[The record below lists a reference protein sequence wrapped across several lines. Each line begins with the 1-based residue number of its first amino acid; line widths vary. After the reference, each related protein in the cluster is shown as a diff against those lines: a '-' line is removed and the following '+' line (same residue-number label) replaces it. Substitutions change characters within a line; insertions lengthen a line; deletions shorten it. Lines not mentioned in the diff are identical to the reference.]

1 MTLSL
6 PKIGILSIGDMG
18 MGIAKLLVSRGFSVA
33 TNGQATIARARSAN
47 VEVLSSDAH
56 LVESRPFIL
65 SVAPPRD
72 ALSIARRIIDATA
85 AINLEKPLYF
95 ADLNAVSPATCKQ
108 MSHMFEE
115 ANSPVRFVD
124 GCIIGGPPKR
134 RSNSGSTPSAADAW
148 YVPSMPASGQYPLSE
163 ACPELAEALNMRHI
177 SSEVGAASGLKMCF
191 ATTTKGFMGLA
202 IQAFT
207 TASTLGVV
215 DELRRE
221 MSEAAPD
228 LLDFAEKSVPLVPPK
243 SYRWVREME
252 EISDTHRAEGGF
264 ESENDVFLGMAELYQ
279 AMADDPVL
287 GAEKVGE
294 RKRGTTIDDLAV
306 ALGDGLA
313 SKKENRHHL
322 LAMRIDLGDK
332 ASNGFAARQGSSSRA
347 WDRDVK
353 LPPEDP
359 SLPLCSRH
367 RVMDLTQSDFAARPQ
382 QQALPPDWHFGTLSD
397 VIKRSNYCGFCRMI
411 ASSIS
416 TTAFKDE
423 VEVLACWVPDVT
435 FEGTES
441 ESKTTMNTL
450 RLRIA
455 PEMVGWEDAFA
466 PFDIV
471 PLAKETEGDMFK
483 GRLIDE
489 KSVDVELLK
498 TWLKTC
504 KEKHHIVCW
513 PTSEQTAS
521 RIQPF
526 IRLLDL
532 KDNCLVQKSDL
543 PDFVALSYVWGP
555 RGVVNYTLTT
565 DNIAE
570 LSTPGGLSKNVEKL
584 PRTIQDAINLTR
596 RVGHR
601 YLWIDSLC
609 IIQKGNPND
618 QGVQLNLMDDIY
630 RGASFT
636 IVSANGEDANARL
649 SGIEGVERTKK
660 QHTTEYSK
668 DLTLLSLVPDFEDG
682 VEKIYWNSRGWTYQ
696 ERLLSRRLIT
706 FTDNTVY
713 FQCGQMTCSEDF
725 NMLREDV
732 TQSASQQNI
741 ALSRGEAPPT
751 LTPRSQYRLGIS
763 PEFYYR
769 MVTEY
774 TSREMSHTDDRV
786 NGFKGILNVIEKVP
800 EYKNV
805 FAWGAWAKDLL
816 AFSLLWQPRQELTRV
831 SKYKSDP
838 PILIYPSWSWAGWT
852 GAVRF
857 DDLADWN
864 GLPALESPFD
874 RVRPA
879 GWGVSV
885 ELNKT
890 GRPEEHDFHLRLRT
904 RVGKFKLILHDR
916 SGALKPPSLPDVKEP
931 HPVRFGITHSAVPED
946 GGEQDWLGSILMPKG
961 YRQKEKLGATY
972 EFVVLSEAYGFSGD
986 ELSRNAGQK
995 PWEAVN
1001 VMLINRRIVYGQ
1013 GPKAFSVVQRAGVGR
1028 MFKSAWDGI
1037 SMEMEDMLVE

>member
-18 MGIAKLLVSRGFSVA
+18 MGIAKLLVSKGFSVA
-33 TNGQATIARARSAN
+33 TNSEGRSPATIARARSAN
-47 VEVLSSDAH
+47 VEVLSSDVH

-72 ALSIARRIIDATA
+72 ALSIARRIIDAA
-85 AINLEKPLYF
+85 AATKLERPLYF
-95 ADLNAVSPATCKQ
+95 TDLNAVSPATCKQ
-108 MSHMFEE
+108 MSLMFKE
-115 ANSPVRFVD
+115 ASSPVRFVD
-124 GCIIGGPPKR
+124 GCIIGGPPKLKP
-134 RSNSGSTPSAADAW
+134 NGAAEQW
-148 YVPSMPASGQYPLSE
+148 YVPSMPVSGQYPLSE

-177 SSEVGAASGLKMCF
+177 SPEVGAASGLKMCF

-207 TASTLGVV
+207 TASKLGVV
-215 DELRRE
+215 DELRNE
-221 MSEAAPD
+221 MSEAAPG

-264 ESENDVFLGMAELYQ
+264 EAENDVFRDMAELYQ

-287 GAEKVGE
+287 GAEKA
-294 RKRGTTIDDLAV
+294 TPT
-306 ALGDGLA
+306 
-313 SKKENRHHL
+313 
-322 LAMRIDLGDK
+322 MRLDLGDS
-332 ASNGFAARQGSSSRA
+332 ASNGFTAGPESSSRA

-359 SLPLCSRH
+359 SLRLCSRH
-367 RVMDLTQSDFAARPQ
+367 RVMNLKQSDFAARPQ
-382 QQALPPDWHFGTLSD
+382 KQELPPDWHFGTLSD
-397 VIKRSNYCGFCRMI
+397 VIKRSDYCRFCKMI
-411 ASSIS
+411 ASSVS
-416 TTAFKDE
+416 TNNYKDD
-423 VEVLACWVPDVT
+423 VEVLGCWVPDVT
-435 FEGTES
+435 FEGTDSKDTE
-441 ESKTTMNTL
+441 KTTMNTL

-471 PLAKETEGDMFK
+471 PLANKSEDDMFK
-483 GRLIDE
+483 GRFIDE
-489 KSVDVELLK
+489 RSIDGDLLK
-498 TWLKTC
+498 TWLRTC
-504 KEKHHIVCW
+504 EEKHHIVCW
-513 PTSEQTAS
+513 RKDEHAVGPIE
-521 RIQPF
+521 PF

-532 KDNCLVQKSDL
+532 KDNCLVQKSNL
-543 PDFVALSYVWGP
+543 PAFVALSYVWG
-555 RGVVNYTLTT
+555 RGAVNYKLTT
-565 DNIAE
+565 DNIDE
-570 LSTPGGLSKNVEKL
+570 LFKPGGLSNNFDKL
-584 PRTIQDAINLTR
+584 PKTIQDSIKLTTIL
-596 RVGHR
+596 GHR

-609 IIQKGNPND
+609 IIQKGNDDDNK
-618 QGVQLNLMDDIY
+618 VQLALMDVIY
-630 RGASFT
+630 SRASFT

-649 SGIEGVERTKK
+649 SGICGIDRSKK
-660 QHTTEYSK
+660 QHTAEYSS

-682 VEKIYWNSRGWTYQ
+682 AQQIYWNTRGWTYQ
-696 ERLLSRRLIT
+696 ERLLSRRLVF

-725 NMLREDV
+725 NMLRDDV

-741 ALSRGEAPPT
+741 TLSRGEAPPT
-751 LTPRSQYRLGIS
+751 LTRRHQYRLGIS

-800 EYKNV
+800 EYKGV
-805 FAWGAWAKDLL
+805 FVWGTWAKDLL
-816 AFSLLWQPRQELTRV
+816 AFSLLWQPRQELSRV
-831 SKYKSDP
+831 VKYKSDP
-838 PILIYPSWSWAGWT
+838 PLILYPSWSWAGWT

-857 DDLADWN
+857 DDLDDWN

-879 GWGVSV
+879 GWGVSL
-885 ELNKT
+885 ELSEKENSEKH
-890 GRPEEHDFHLRLRT
+890 GFHLRLRT
-904 RVGKFKLILHDR
+904 RVGKFRLTLHDR

-931 HPVRFGITHSAVPED
+931 HPVRFGITHSTAPKD
-946 GGEQDWLGSILMPKG
+946 GGEDEWLGSVLMPKG
-961 YRQKEKLGATY
+961 YRQKLRGSY
-972 EFVVLSEAYGFSGD
+972 EFVVLSDAYGFSGE
-986 ELSRNAGQK
+986 ELSPHAGQE

-1001 VMLINRRIVYGQ
+1001 VMLIYRSDTNGQ
-1013 GPKAFSVVQRAGVGR
+1013 DSKAVPVVQRAGVGR
-1028 MFKSAWDGI
+1028 MLKSAWDEI
-1037 SMEMEDMLVE
+1037 STELEEILVE